1 MKSPATSPQ
10 DILSIDRLGT
20 PVPFSFSENARIKDI
35 REISRRKKIK
45 VYLVGGCWRDY
56 FLGKDVTDFDFA
68 VSRDAIGMARAF
80 AKAIKG
86 AFVLLDEEHGCARV
100 VRKERQGIVTPL
112 EKNLLSESAPTAG
125 EQSSLTG
132 FTFDFA
138 DFRAAT
144 LQKDLLHR
152 DFTVNTLCVDINT
165 IGAETKLSDI
175 LIDSKAGLRD
185 LKAKKIKMTVEGVF
199 KEDPLRLVRAFSL
212 QAELGFAIEKKT
224 LERIK
229 KDRDSLK
236 GIAYERIRDEL
247 FKICASKN
255 AAVNFKNMAKVGL
268 LERIMPQVTVMY
280 NVAQGGYHH
289 LDVWAHSLM
298 TVAELE
304 GVLQEFSNH
313 EDIGAYLK
321 EPLGADRSRLAL
333 MKLAALLHDIGKP
346 QTRKKE
352 KGKISFHGHER
363 VGAEIIKNISD
374 LLKLS
379 TREKHALEDM
389 VLWHLRPGYLSN
401 FENPTPRAVF
411 RYFRDTKEEGISI
424 LLLSL
429 ADQRAT
435 RGPMT
440 TKKDQAH
447 HERIIR
453 NLLRH
458 CLEKKKEK
466 PLVRLINGNDL
477 IRKLKL
483 TPSPIFAKILNEV
496 EEKQAMGKVTT
507 KDEALKLARS
517 IANKK

>member
-1 MKSPATSPQ
+1 MKNPAMVPQ
-10 DILSIDRLGT
+10 GILSVNRLDA
-20 PVPFSFSENARIKDI
+20 PVPLFLSESARIKNI
-35 REISRRKKIK
+35 REISKKKKIK
-45 VYLVGGCWRDY
+45 IYLVGGCWRDY
-56 FLGKDVTDFDFA
+56 LLEKDVTDFDFA
-68 VSRDAIGMARAF
+68 VSCDAIGTARTF
-80 AKAIKG
+80 TKTIRG

-100 VRKERQGIVTPL
+100 VRKEKGMI
-112 EKNLLSESAPTAG
+112 
-125 EQSSLTG
+125 

-138 DFRAAT
+138 DFRAET
-144 LQKDLLHR
+144 LKKDLRHR
-152 DFTVNTLCVDINT
+152 DFTVNTLCVDIDAIDT
-165 IGAETKLSDI
+165 ETKLSDI

-185 LKAKKIKMTVEGVF
+185 LKAKKIKMTVGGVF
-199 KEDPLRLVRAFSL
+199 KEDSLRLVRAFSL
-212 QAELGFAIEKKT
+212 QAELDFSIEKKT

-247 FKICASKN
+247 FKICVSKN

-268 LERIMPQVTVMY
+268 LERIIPQITVMY
-280 NVAQGGYHH
+280 HVTQGGYHH

-304 GVLQEFSNH
+304 GVLREFENHQE
-313 EDIGAYLK
+313 IGPYLK
-321 EPLGADRSRLAL
+321 ESLGADRSRLAL
-333 MKLAALLHDIGKP
+333 MKLAALVHDIGKP

-352 KGKISFHGHER
+352 KGKTSFHGHER

-401 FENPTPRAVF
+401 FDNPTPRAVF

-447 HERIIR
+447 HEKIIR
-453 NLLRH
+453 SLLRH
-458 CLEKKKEK
+458 CLEKKKER

-477 IRKLKL
+477 IKKLKL
-483 TPSPIFAKILNEV
+483 TPSPVFSKILSAV
-496 EEKQAMGKVTT
+496 EEKQAMGEITT
-507 KDEALKLARS
+507 KDEALKLAKS
-517 IANKK
+517 IASKK